1 MSHNTENVD
10 SPANVSSRL
19 RTMSVVFAAMGE
31 FIDGYDIAVVGTA
44 IIFLTPLFHLDKL
57 TTGILLASG
66 FAGAVVGQL
75 SFGYVSDRLGRR
87 FVYLF
92 NLIIFIIFAVLSALV
107 TNVDELIA
115 LRLAIGFA
123 IGMDIPATLAYLTE
137 ISPSAVR
144 GRNVGISQVM
154 WAIGLFSTAILAYA
168 LLPLGKIEWRVM
180 FAIGAIPALAVW
192 IGRRFIPESPRYLA
206 KIGDWEG
213 AKRNAQRL
221 GLSFD
226 VLTLQQN
233 QPHKQ
238 TSRFTELFGKQYR
251 SRTVAVSIFFVAVG
265 LTGPITTISTPY
277 ILNSV
282 GVFTHAE
289 ILLFTAA
296 VYVGDL
302 LGALVGSLL
311 IDKMKRRILGI
322 GMLIGTIVTAYLMSL
337 VGLGLHIG
345 EVLVASYLG
354 FGFFLWGGPIVIQRL
369 MGSELFPTRIRA
381 SAQGFVSVWLQALAA
396 ASTFLVPI
404 GLAAIGGVTFI
415 SILALSLFAF
425 LVVLLVSPFLNT
437 SKQELEAISA

>member
-1 MSHNTENVD
+1 M
-10 SPANVSSRL
+10 
-19 RTMSVVFAAMGE
+19 
-31 FIDGYDIAVVGTA
+31 
-44 IIFLTPLFHLDKL
+44 
-57 TTGILLASG
+57 
-66 FAGAVVGQL
+66 
-75 SFGYVSDRLGRR
+75 
-87 FVYLF
+87 
-92 NLIIFIIFAVLSALV
+92 
-107 TNVDELIA
+107 
-115 LRLAIGFA
+115 
-123 IGMDIPATLAYLTE
+123 
-137 ISPSAVR
+137 
-144 GRNVGISQVM
+144 
-154 WAIGLFSTAILAYA
+154 
-168 LLPLGKIEWRVM
+168 
-180 FAIGAIPALAVW
+180 
-192 IGRRFIPESPRYLA
+192 
-206 KIGDWEG
+206 
-213 AKRNAQRL
+213 
-221 GLSFD
+221 
-226 VLTLQQN
+226 
-233 QPHKQ
+233 
-238 TSRFTELFGKQYR
+238 
-251 SRTVAVSIFFVAVG
+251 
-265 LTGPITTISTPY
+265 
-277 ILNSV
+277 